1 MEIKSIAISPEIQQR
16 LETIKSKIPPDIL
29 ATLETLHEN
38 GVYIGVHG
46 GGITHELGPNSD
58 IDLAIIPSEFSPN
71 FIVELLSQVY
81 SDGRRSPIPLEE
93 LTQLI
98 QVYTPEVDYISLKV
112 PTGGNP
118 LSLHIENPDFRQRY
132 TKRKVS
138 KELRIPPKSS
148 GLSKYLDV
156 AITKN
161 KNIFPIE
168 ITAAQLPIMSLNGTA
183 AVLNFIHTSTIACFN
198 QISPNLTP
206 TIFISSEFPNTK
218 AFILGLETNKAI
230 SEVGLSGNISPHA
243 ITPLQ
248 EAFILLSQFLKI
260 PVKKAGMLYTEAYS
274 YLLYR
279 RKSVVRSPQ
288 ELIQTLPA
296 LRAALEHAESL

>member
-1 MEIKSIAISPEIQQR
+1 MEIKRIPISPEIQQR
-16 LETIKSKIPPDIL
+16 LETIKSQIPPDIL
-29 ATLETLHEN
+29 TTLETLHKN

-58 IDLAIIPSEFSPN
+58 IDLAIIPSEFSPD
-71 FIVELLSQVY
+71 FISEFLSQVY
-81 SDGRRSPIPLEE
+81 SNGRQPPIPFEE
-93 LTQLI
+93 LRQLI

-112 PTGGNP
+112 ITGGNP
-118 LSLHIENPDFRQRY
+118 LSLHIEDPNFRREYPQREIGI
-132 TKRKVS
+132 
-138 KELRIPPKSS
+138 ELRTPPKKS

-161 KNIFPIE
+161 GNVFPIK
-168 ITAAQLPIMSLNGTA
+168 ITAAQLPIMGLNGTA

-230 SEVGLSGNISPHA
+230 SEVGLFGNVSLHV

-248 EAFILLSQFLKI
+248 EAFRLLSQFLKI
-260 PVKKAGMLYTEAYS
+260 PLKEAGILYTKAYS

-279 RKSVVRSPQ
+279 RKGVVKPPQ

-296 LRAALEHAESL
+296 LRAALEYAEPL